1 MFGSYII
8 YAMREERKKGER
20 KMKTLTEQERKEME
34 FEDLPDD
41 KNPAYLFQTT
51 DTSIL
56 LAIAQDRI
64 DPVELAKKE
73 LASRGLGSNGQ
84 WIGFKKAKALWDVL
98 FYRNGKAITIPGD

>member
-1 MFGSYII
+1 
-8 YAMREERKKGER
+8 
-20 KMKTLTEQERKEME
+20 MKTLTTKERKEME
-34 FEDLPDD
+34 FEDMLDK
-41 KNPAYLFQTT
+41 KNPAYLFQEA

-84 WIGFKKAKALWDVL
+84 WIGFKAARDFWGIA
-98 FYRNGKAITIPGD
+98 FYRNGKLVTIPKD